1 MLVVRTQPAKKRKE
15 SKALASRIKCTGF
28 EMFLCSNCE
37 RGNKKCL
44 VSDKENSS
52 RCSECVLRGASCD
65 VKGVLVGKWHT
76 LEAEEAR
83 IKAEKETAFRLVC
96 ENMSCIERLERQ
108 QEFLKSKGKDMV
120 CRGLKTLDELEEAK
134 ERERQMESKQTAQAA
149 MLSSGPR
156 PDALAPRAKSDPFAS
171 LEVPLLPPKVWAD

>member
-15 SKALASRIKCTGF
+15 SKALTSCIKRTGF
-28 EMFLCSNCE
+28 EMFLCLNCK

-52 RCSECVLRGASCD
+52 CCFECVLRGASCD
-65 VKGVLVGKWHT
+65 VEGVLVGEWRA
-76 LEAEEAR
+76 LEAEEAC

-96 ENMSCIERLERQ
+96 ENMSCIKRFERQ

-120 CRGLKTLDELEEAK
+120 RRGLKTLDKLEKAE
-134 ERERQMESKQTAQAA
+134 ERERQIESKQAATAA
-149 MLSSGPR
+149 MLSSSPR
-156 PDALAPRAKSDPFAS
+156 PDAPAPRAKGNPFAS
-171 LEVPLLPPKVWAD
+171 LEVPLLPPKV